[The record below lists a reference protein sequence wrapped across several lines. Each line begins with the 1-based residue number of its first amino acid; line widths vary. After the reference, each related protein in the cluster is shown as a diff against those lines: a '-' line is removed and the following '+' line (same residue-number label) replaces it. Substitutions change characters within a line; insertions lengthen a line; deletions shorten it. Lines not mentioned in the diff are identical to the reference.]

1 MNYQKQKIGP
11 GYAQTLINENTPE
24 VVRYYIENWKSFE
37 GINTSTTIDNILKY
51 IGSHDQL
58 SNNSLAI
65 NIGANTGKWLPQF
78 KDFFPGI
85 NILCFEPH
93 PEPYSRL
100 KEYETDSKLNAY
112 QIAISDTN
120 GNATL
125 YSHPDLDDSQVAG
138 LQSGGDKICDVE
150 VKTLDSF
157 IKNKFFT
164 VNNIKVLI
172 IDTEGHEWN
181 VFNGATTCLQST
193 DYIIHENSDCLSDHR
208 GPDIANPVCSI
219 INLLDGKGFDTY
231 KIGKD
236 RLLKMNGR
244 NNWYEI
250 YENFTFW
257 SDCFSIKKNN
267 SLINKI
273 IDTEGY
279 ILI

>member
-11 GYAQTLINENTPE
+11 ERVQTLINENTPE
-24 VVRYYIENWKSFE
+24 VVRYYIENWKSFK
-37 GINTSTTIDNILKY
+37 GNNTSTTINNILKY

-65 NIGANTGKWLPQF
+65 NIGANIGGWVPQF
-78 KDFFPGI
+78 KDSFPDI

-93 PEPYSRL
+93 PEPYKQL
-100 KEYETDSKLNAY
+100 KRFEVDNKFNAY

-125 YSHPDLDDSQVAG
+125 YNLPDITDSQVAG
-138 LQSGGDKICDVE
+138 LQSGGDKICDTE

-181 VFNGATTCLQST
+181 VFNGATTCLEFT

-208 GPDIANPVCSI
+208 GPDIANPVCST

-257 SDCFSIKKNN
+257 SDCFSVKKNN
-267 SLINKI
+267 SIINKI

-279 ILI
+279 ILV

>member
-11 GYAQTLINENTPE
+11 ERVQTLINENTPE
-24 VVRYYIENWKSFE
+24 VVRYYIENWKLFK
-37 GINTSTTIDNILKY
+37 GNNTSTTINNILKY

-65 NIGANTGKWLPQF
+65 NIGANIGGWVPQF
-78 KDFFPGI
+78 KDSFPDI

-93 PEPYSRL
+93 PEPYKQL
-100 KEYETDSKLNAY
+100 KRFEVDNKFNAY

-125 YSHPDLDDSQVAG
+125 YNLPDITDSQVAG
-138 LQSGGDKICDVE
+138 LQSGGDKICDTE

-181 VFNGATTCLQST
+181 VFNGATTCLEFT

-208 GPDIANPVCSI
+208 GPDIANPVCST

-257 SDCFSIKKNN
+257 SDCFSVKKNN
-267 SLINKI
+267 SIINKI

-279 ILI
+279 ILV